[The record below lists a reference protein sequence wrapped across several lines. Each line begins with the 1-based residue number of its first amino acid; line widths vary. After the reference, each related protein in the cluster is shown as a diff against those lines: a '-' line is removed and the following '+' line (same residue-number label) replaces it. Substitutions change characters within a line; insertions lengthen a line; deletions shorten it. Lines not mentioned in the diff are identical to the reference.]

1 VFLVKNQA
9 VPYLS
14 FNGNAKDALNF
25 YKDVFNGEI
34 TEIQTFEEADFP
46 TPPEADNRVIH
57 AKFKKGNLFLMASDS
72 FPGHEITEGN
82 NISLVLEAESE
93 EEIQSLYDK
102 LSQNGSVLME
112 LQDTFWGA
120 KYAKVKDRFGISWDL
135 NYQKA

>member
-1 VFLVKNQA
+1 MKNQA

-25 YKDVFNGEI
+25 YKDVFNGET
-34 TEIQTFEEADFP
+34 TEIQTFGEADFP
-46 TPPEADNRVIH
+46 TPPEADNRVMH

-82 NISLVLEAESE
+82 SISLVLEAESE
-93 EEIQSLYDK
+93 EEIQNLYDK

-120 KYAKVKDRFGISWDL
+120 KYAKVKDRFGISWNL